1 MLSNDTIDRTFFVA
15 LLVVVTLAFVWL
27 VSGFLQPVFWAVAL
41 GIVVFPVHGRI
52 EQRLGGRKS
61 LAAAASMLLVLVVVI
76 LPLAGVIAAVTTE
89 AAGLYDRLTDGEVD
103 PAAVYRFVEQNVP
116 LVLSLLQSLGVDPER
131 LQEQLSAGAI
141 QASRF
146 IATQALAI
154 GQDTV
159 RVTVYFFLMSYLL
172 FFFLR
177 DGRRILD
184 GIVHALPLG
193 DERERHLLAR
203 FAEVSRATIKGT
215 FVVGVVQG
223 AIGGAAFA
231 VLGIGAPVLWGVL
244 MALLSIVPAV
254 GPALV
259 WIPAAIVLIAGGN
272 LVGGIVLIAVGV
284 FIIGLVDNLL
294 RPILVGRDTRM
305 PDYLILLSTLG
316 GLTAFGLA
324 GVVIGPIIAAFFLSV
339 WAMAAEEFEEE
350 PALAV
355 AAPDAGAGDT
365 EAVSGNAATGDDA
378 DPRDNSDMKAD
389 SDARD
394 NIDVG
399 ADADADADSDGDG
412 DANANAEAGDN
423 ADTDDGAAAGADPG
437 RVKDPGA
444 GTAG

>member
-15 LLVVVTLAFVWL
+15 LLVVVTIAFVWL
-27 VSGFLQPVFWAVAL
+27 VRGFLQPVFWAVAL

-89 AAGLYDRLTDGEVD
+89 AAGLYARLADGDVV
-103 PAAVYRFVEQNVP
+103 PSAVYAFVEENVP
-116 LVLSLLQSLGVDPER
+116 ALLTLLQSLGIDPER
-131 LQEQLSAGAI
+131 LQTQLSAGAV
-141 QASRF
+141 QASQF
-146 IATQALAI
+146 IATQALQL

-159 RVTVYFFLMSYLL
+159 RVTVFFFLMIYLL

-177 DGRRILD
+177 DGRQVLD
-184 GIVHALPLG
+184 GVVRALPLG
-193 DERERHLLAR
+193 DERERYLIGR

-215 FVVGVVQG
+215 FVIAVIQG

-231 VLGIGAPVLWGVL
+231 LLGIGAPVLWGVV

-259 WIPAAIVLIAGGN
+259 WIPAAIMLIADGN
-272 LVGGIVLIAVGV
+272 LVGGLVLVAVGV
-284 FIIGLVDNLL
+284 FIIGLIDNLL
-294 RPILVGRDTRM
+294 RPVLVGRDTRM

-316 GLTAFGLA
+316 GLAAFGLA

-350 PALAV
+350 PTPAIASADVEAAVTDAV
-355 AAPDAGAGDT
+355 A
-365 EAVSGNAATGDDA
+365 GNGDA
-378 DPRDNSDMKAD
+378 DANAGTGSA
-389 SDARD
+389 AEA
-394 NIDVG
+394 G
-399 ADADADADSDGDG
+399 ADAETGDG
-412 DANANAEAGDN
+412 ADGGANPGSDKGP
-423 ADTDDGAAAGADPG
+423 DGGASG
-437 RVKDPGA
+437 
-444 GTAG
+444 